1 MVKKADFVKILKTGG
16 IGVLPTDTVYGLVG
30 LALLPETVTR
40 IYKVR
45 RRTPT
50 KPLIILISKIA
61 DLKKFGIELSPEQ
74 KNFLAKNWF
83 ISPEQGRGGPGP
95 VSIILPLPKAN
106 WVKFK
111 YLHRGTKALA
121 FRLPAD
127 NASHNHA
134 DKPSSQPLLKM
145 LASTGPLVA
154 PSANPEGLP
163 TAKNI
168 TEAKKYFGDKVN
180 FYLAGRTKTKPSTLV
195 KIDKN
200 GRIEV
205 IRK

>member
-1 MVKKADFVKILKTGG
+1 MAKKMVKKADFVKILKTGG

-134 DKPSSQPLLKM
+134 DKPSKSTTPKNARVHRASSGPQRQSRRSTDRQKYHRSQKILWRQGKFLL
-145 LASTGPLVA
+145 
-154 PSANPEGLP
+154 
-163 TAKNI
+163 
-168 TEAKKYFGDKVN
+168 
-180 FYLAGRTKTKPSTLV
+180 GRP
-195 KIDKN
+195 N
-200 GRIEV
+200 
-205 IRK
+205 